1 MSESLRV
8 MLVDDEPLAREGLRE
23 LVAAEDGFEV
33 CAEAGDGKA
42 AVELIK
48 AESPDIV
55 LLDIQM
61 PELDGFGVL
70 AELPEQSRPVVVFV
84 TAYEQYAVAAFEAS
98 AADYLLKPYDRERL
112 RTALDKAAEQVHK
125 RRRGEA
131 RDGIQDLL
139 QALERRERRY
149 LERFVVKRQGRI
161 ALVPVDDVEW
171 IEAAGNYVYI
181 HIGGAQHLI
190 RDTLT
195 HLEQELDPQAFVRI
209 HRSAMVRL
217 GAISELER
225 LGSGDYLVRLQG
237 GKELTLSRSFRR
249 VFEEKIGRGL

>member
-1 MSESLRV
+1 MTDPVRV
-8 MLVDDEPLAREGLRE
+8 LLVDDEPIAREGLRE
-23 LVAAEDGFEV
+23 LVDAEDGFRV
-33 CAEAGDGKA
+33 CGEASDGRRA
-42 AVELIK
+42 LELIRQ
-48 AESPDIV
+48 ERPDVV

-70 AELPEQSRPVVVFV
+70 TELPEEHRPVIVFV

-98 AADYLLKPYDRERL
+98 AADYLLKPFDRDRL
-112 RTALDKAAEQVHK
+112 RQALERAAERVK
-125 RRRGEA
+125 GTSEA

-139 QALERRERRY
+139 QQLERRDRRY

-161 ALVPVDDVEW
+161 VLVPVEDVAW

-181 HIGGAQHLI
+181 HVDGAQHLL

-195 HLEQELDPQAFVRI
+195 HLEQELDPEVFVRI

-217 GAISELER
+217 GAIAELER
-225 LGSGDYLVRLQG
+225 LGSGDYLVRMNG

-249 VFEEKIGRGL
+249 DFEQRIGRPL

>member
-1 MSESLRV
+1 
-8 MLVDDEPLAREGLRE
+8 MLVDDEPLAREGLRGLIASE
-23 LVAAEDGFEV
+23 QGFEV
-33 CAEAGDGKA
+33 CAEASDGKSAVDTIA
-42 AVELIK
+42 AER
-48 AESPDIV
+48 PDIV

-61 PELDGFGVL
+61 PEMDGFGVL
-70 AELPEQSRPVVVFV
+70 AELPVDSRPVIVFV

-98 AADYLLKPYDRERL
+98 AADYLLKPFDRERL
-112 RTALDKAAEQVHK
+112 RTALDKAARQLNAPVEK
-125 RRRGEA
+125 GT

-139 QALERRERRY
+139 QALERRDRRY

-161 ALVPVDDVEW
+161 VLVPADEVEW

-195 HLEQELDPQAFVRI
+195 HLEQELDPQTFVRI

-225 LGSGDYLVRLQG
+225 LGSGDYLVRLHG

-249 VFEEKIGRGL
+249 VFEDKIGRSL

>member
-1 MSESLRV
+1 MTDPVRV
-8 MLVDDEPLAREGLRE
+8 LLVDDEPIAREGLRE
-23 LVAAEDGFEV
+23 LVGTADGFVV
-33 CAEAGDGKA
+33 CGEAGNGRDA
-42 AVELIK
+42 LASIQSER
-48 AESPDIV
+48 PDVV

-70 AELPEQSRPVVVFV
+70 AELPEDDRPVIVFV

-98 AADYLLKPYDRERL
+98 ATDYLLKPFDRDRL
-112 RTALDKAAEQVHK
+112 FQALQRASDRVREKDES
-125 RRRGEA
+125 
-131 RDGIQDLL
+131 RDGVQDLL
-139 QALERRERRY
+139 QQLERRGRKH

-161 ALVPVDDVEW
+161 VLVPVDEVDW

-181 HIGGAQHLI
+181 HTAGSQHLL

-195 HLEQELDPQAFVRI
+195 HLQQELDPESFVRI

-225 LGSGDYLVRLQG
+225 LGSGDYLVRLVG
-237 GKELTLSRSFRR
+237 GKELTLSRSFRKG
-249 VFEEKIGRGL
+249 FEERVGRPL